1 MEDNCRTCQT
11 EHTYRLDKLD
21 EQVTKLTECS
31 NNLKLKTEKI
41 DESNKSAHLRL
52 NEMKEQTNAIL
63 RLGIAVEQMTAEIK
77 EILIDHKEHE
87 KRLTILEK
95 APGEEAY
102 DREKQVKNYI
112 LIAIVGAVL
121 GAIFMKLGVKL

>member
-1 MEDNCRTCQT
+1 MADCNR
-11 EHTYRLDKLD
+11 EHEYRLNKLD

-63 RLGIAVEQMTAEIK
+63 KLGIAVEQMTAEIK

-87 KRLTILEK
+87 KRLTILER

>member
-1 MEDNCRTCQT
+1 MEDNCRACQT

-63 RLGIAVEQMTAEIK
+63 KLGIAVEQMTAEIK